1 MNIRVV
7 IIIGI
12 ILVLVGV
19 LGFVFLG
26 TDILGGGGEPADVAQ
41 VDNGAA
47 PVSQQDD
54 DDNQPA
60 LPTPTP
66 INFVELVIAVQEL
79 PRGFRI
85 PANAVALRPFP
96 EESAPFNAILNVED
110 VVNKI
115 ARTDIYREQ
124 PILSNMVVDDFQ
136 NLANDL
142 ARVGSDAAA
151 VLPDTLVAIA
161 MPVDRLT
168 SVAYGIQDGDRVDVI
183 VSMLF
188 VSVDEVFQS
197 LVPNAYSIVSL
208 SDEGGI
214 TLSSP
219 IRGRPEAVNLAGDI
233 GIVSGLIVPSEQQR
247 PRLVTQ
253 RTVQDALV
261 VHVGEFPQDGRFI
274 GIPPTPTPVPQEDSE
289 EEDEDTEEE
298 APPPPPTPSRP
309 DIVTLGVTPQDAVLL
324 TWAIEARLPLTLAL
338 RSATD
343 TNQVPT
349 EPVTLDFFMS
359 QYRIT
364 VPARRDYTIEPA
376 IRSIRELDLESSRLS
391 LESANNAGGGE
402 GGE

>member
-26 TDILGGGGEPADVAQ
+26 TDILGGGGDPANVAE
-41 VDNGAA
+41 VDNGGAA
-47 PVSQQDD
+47 PANQDNG

-124 PILSNMVVDDFQ
+124 PILANMVVDDFQ

-208 SDEGGI
+208 SEDGEI

-274 GIPPTPTPVPQEDSE
+274 GIPPTPTPVPEEDSEDEEDSE
-289 EEDEDTEEE
+289 ED
-298 APPPPPTPSRP
+298 APPPTATPSRP

-391 LESANNAGGGE
+391 LEVENDSGGGGNE
-402 GGE
+402 